1 MMTIHEDPNHLFD
14 SKLRKYEDNLVEL
27 LLDIAQQKRV
37 NRKLSTI
44 SSYLLIH
51 ERLTQ
56 KELKELTGFSMG
68 SVSTF
73 LSVMTGTGAIQ
84 KERIPHTHTFMYSIY
99 GKLEILTTRAIEVA
113 LRSLDSIGL
122 FLKNKNE
129 ILKKLIGQSK
139 KGAKHLSQRID
150 ELIESFEIY
159 KKIFS
164 SEGILSE
171 EIQKQYSTK
180 SSERSKY
187 VHNDVKE
194 IRFDEE
200 VYLIESD
207 IINQLLASPM
217 FSTRDPMF
225 IRILGYFMT
234 RKYLTQKTLKRIT
247 GLSSGKI
254 SEEVNQ
260 LLKDKLIY
268 KAEISPKGKI
278 TYGADSLI
286 ILRFSRYILNR
297 MTKWVKDLENIKLDL
312 ENDSSELENLDGFAQ
327 IYKIYD
333 YILGVI
339 SKYSGYAKK
348 IDNLI
353 ELY

>member
-1 MMTIHEDPNHLFD
+1 MTEEEENNHLFD
-14 SKLRKYEDNLVEL
+14 AKLRKYEDKLVEIF
-27 LLDIAQQKRV
+27 LDIGQSKRA
-37 NRKLSTI
+37 NPKMSAI
-44 SSYLLIH
+44 ASYLLIH
-51 ERLTQ
+51 GKLTQ
-56 KELKELTGFSMG
+56 KEIKELTGFSMG
-68 SVSTF
+68 TVSTY
-73 LSVMTGTGAIQ
+73 LSVMTGTEHFQ
-84 KERIPHTHTFMYSIY
+84 KQRIDRTHTFTYSFS
-99 GKLEILTTRAIEVA
+99 GKLEVLTTRALEVA
-113 LRSLDSIGL
+113 VSSLGSIEIY
-122 FLKNKNE
+122 LKNKIE
-129 ILKKLIGQSK
+129 TLKKLIGQSK

-164 SEGILSE
+164 SDGILSE

-187 VHNDVKE
+187 VHNDMKE

-200 VYLIESD
+200 VHLIESD
-207 IINQLLASPM
+207 IINHLLASPM
-217 FSTRDPMF
+217 FSNRDPMF
-225 IRILGYFMT
+225 IKILGYFMT
-234 RKYLTQKTLKRIT
+234 RKYLTQETLNEIT

-260 LLKDKLIY
+260 LLENKLIY
-268 KAEISPKGKI
+268 REEISPKGKI

-286 ILRFSRYILNR
+286 LIRLSRHIINR
-297 MTKWVKDLENIKLDL
+297 ITKWEKELEIMKLELENNK
-312 ENDSSELENLDGFAQ
+312 SELENLEAFAQ

-339 SKYSGYAKK
+339 AEYSEYVKK
-348 IDNLI
+348 IDKLI

>member
-1 MMTIHEDPNHLFD
+1 MTEEEEQSHLFD
-14 SKLRKYEDNLVEL
+14 AKLRKYEDKLVEI
-27 LLDIAQQKRV
+27 LLDIGQSKRA
-37 NRKLSTI
+37 NPKMSAI
-44 SSYLLIH
+44 ACYLLIH
-51 ERLTQ
+51 GMLTQ
-56 KELKELTGFSMG
+56 KEIKELTRFSMG
-68 SVSTF
+68 TVSTY
-73 LSVMTGTGAIQ
+73 LSVMTGTEHFQ
-84 KERIPHTHTFMYSIY
+84 KQRIVGTHTFTYSFS
-99 GKLEILTTRAIEVA
+99 GKLEVLTTRAIEVA
-113 LRSLDSIGL
+113 VNSLGSIEIY
-122 FLKNKNE
+122 LKNKIE
-129 ILKKLIGQSK
+129 TLKKLIGQSK

-164 SEGILSE
+164 SDGILSE

-225 IRILGYFMT
+225 IKILGYFMT
-234 RKYLTQKTLKRIT
+234 RKYLTQETLKEIT

-260 LLKDKLIY
+260 LLENKLIY
-268 KAEISPKGKI
+268 KEETSPKGKI

-286 ILRFSRYILNR
+286 LIRLSRHIINR
-297 MTKWVKDLENIKLDL
+297 IIKWEKELEIMKL
-312 ENDSSELENLDGFAQ
+312 ELENNKSEFENLEAFAQ

-333 YILGVI
+333 YILDVI
-339 SKYSGYAKK
+339 SKYSEYVKK
-348 IDNLI
+348 IDKLI

>member
-1 MMTIHEDPNHLFD
+1 MTEEEEHSHLFD
-14 SKLRKYEDNLVEL
+14 AKLRKYEEKLVEI
-27 LLDIAQQKRV
+27 LLDIGQSKRA
-37 NRKLSTI
+37 NPKMAAI
-44 SSYLLIH
+44 SCYLLIH
-51 ERLTQ
+51 GKLTQ
-56 KELKELTGFSMG
+56 KEIKELTGFSMG
-68 SVSTF
+68 TVSTY
-73 LSVMTGTGAIQ
+73 LSVMTGTEHFQ
-84 KERIPHTHTFMYSIY
+84 KQRIDGTHTFTYSFS
-99 GKLEILTTRAIEVA
+99 GKLEILTTRALEIAVSSLSSIE
-113 LRSLDSIGL
+113 IY
-122 FLKNKNE
+122 LKNKIE
-129 ILKKLIGQSK
+129 TLKKLIGQSK

-164 SEGILSE
+164 SDGILSE

-187 VHNDVKE
+187 VHNDGKE

-225 IRILGYFMT
+225 IKILGYFMT
-234 RKYLTQKTLKRIT
+234 RKYLTQETLNEIT

-260 LLKDKLIY
+260 LLENKLIY
-268 KAEISPKGKI
+268 KEETSPKGKI

-286 ILRFSRYILNR
+286 LLRLSRHIINR
-297 MTKWVKDLENIKLDL
+297 IAKWGKELEIMKLELENNK
-312 ENDSSELENLDGFAQ
+312 SELENLESFAQ
-327 IYKIYD
+327 IYKIFD
-333 YILGVI
+333 YILSVI
-339 SKYSGYAKK
+339 SEYHEYVKK
-348 IDNLI
+348 IDRLI